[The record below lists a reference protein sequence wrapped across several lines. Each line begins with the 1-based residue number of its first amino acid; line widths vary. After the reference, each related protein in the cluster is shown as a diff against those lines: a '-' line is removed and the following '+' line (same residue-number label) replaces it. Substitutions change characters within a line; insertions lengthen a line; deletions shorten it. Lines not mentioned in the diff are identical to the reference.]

1 MFVSQAMTGLQETGQ
16 SGLTTGRIDYVNS
29 TDGCGFITTET
40 TERDVLFLRNA
51 AMEFAPEVGQ
61 EVTFEMVWTNEG
73 PRARALWRA

>member
-1 MFVSQAMTGLQETGQ
+1 MTGLQEMSQ